1 MAEAGPASSPSHHQG
16 AAPGPRCQPG
26 RPVLGEMAQAF
37 VRELVCPLPGRKASK
52 GPLYALYKSAA
63 SWPRPGLL
71 IWEGLGFCGY
81 NSRLGSCGSFS
92 GFDNSYCGMKKSR
105 FPEMEGWEQ
114 EISCR

>member
-1 MAEAGPASSPSHHQG
+1 MPAW
-16 AAPGPRCQPG
+16 
-26 RPVLGEMAQAF
+26 QAF
-37 VRELVCPLPGRKASK
+37 ARELVCPLPGRKASK

-71 IWEGLGFCGY
+71 IWERLGFCGY
-81 NSRLGSCGSFS
+81 NSRFGSCGSFS
-92 GFDNSYCGMKKSR
+92 GFDNSYCGMKKSH